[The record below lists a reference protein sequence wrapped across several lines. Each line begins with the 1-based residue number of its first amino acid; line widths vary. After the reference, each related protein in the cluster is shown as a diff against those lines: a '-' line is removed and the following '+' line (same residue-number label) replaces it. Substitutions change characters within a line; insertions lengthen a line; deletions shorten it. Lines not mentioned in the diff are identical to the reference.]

1 MKYFK
6 LHFNENDSE
15 NVRFDRSNGQLKFD
29 IRFEFIYGY
38 FGKFAWKF
46 SKNS

>member
-6 LHFNENDSE
+6 LRFNENDSE

-29 IRFEFIYGY
+29 IRFEFRKWYLNKY
-38 FGKFAWKF
+38 QKFE
-46 SKNS
+46 